1 MTLVYRPLPY
11 GGHEDRRTGRHLLL
25 VVALVLAIPTVLGAG
40 CTVDALRS
48 YAVEAR
54 LAQAVDAAAL
64 AGGRVM
70 FDSQRDGHIR
80 SFFDKAFPRGFL
92 GSDLSPLTIAEDAA
106 AGTLTVSAHAT
117 VNAIFLRLFGKKEVT
132 VEAQSIVRRGHHARS
147 KLQ

>member
-11 GGHEDRRTGRHLLL
+11 GGHEDRRTGRHVLLAVALLL
-25 VVALVLAIPTVLGAG
+25 SIPAVVGAG
-40 CTVDALRS
+40 CTIDAVRGF
-48 YAVEAR
+48 AVEAR
-54 LAQAVDAAAL
+54 LSHAVDAAAL

-80 SFFDKAFPRGFL
+80 SFFDKAFPNGFL
-92 GSDLSPLTIAEDAA
+92 GSNLSPLTIAEDAA

-132 VEAQSIVRRGHHARS
+132 IEAQSIVRRGSQHAR
-147 KLQ
+147 KAQ

>member
-25 VVALVLAIPTVLGAG
+25 VVGLILAIPTVLGAG
-40 CTVDALRS
+40 CTLDALRS
-48 YAVEAR
+48 FAVEAR
-54 LAQAVDAAAL
+54 LSHAVDAAAL

-80 SFFDKAFPRGFL
+80 SFFDNAYPRGFL
-92 GSDLSPLTIAEDAA
+92 GADLSPLTIAEDAA

-132 VEAQSIVRRGHHARS
+132 VQAQSVVHRGNHSRGR
-147 KLQ
+147 LQ